1 MRGELSGSR
10 KKIPP
15 EVPKRTSSISN
26 RSCKPN
32 MLDGRQGYEQVQNNY
47 EHQTSPSCMLSRS
60 AYADNVQVM
69 RPTLSENSL
78 IRSNVGDMHQQ
89 PQNNCLEPNRVGY
102 AHGPQIN
109 MSNLCD
115 YTQYRPNY
123 IENGSVCSVQSSGS
137 DNSIHYENYER
148 YKCKANVF
156 NFIGM
161 FCLI

>member
-26 RSCKPN
+26 RSCKPH
-32 MLDGRQGYEQVQNNY
+32 MLDGRHQGYDQMHSNY
-47 EHQTSPSCMLSRS
+47 DQHQTSPGSVLSRS
-60 AYADNVQVM
+60 AYSDNVQMM

-78 IRSNVGDMHQQ
+78 VRTNAGEMQLQQ
-89 PQNNCLEPNRVGY
+89 QNCLDPNGRTGY
-102 AHGPQIN
+102 SHGPQIN
-109 MSNLCD
+109 MSNLCE

-148 YKCKANVF
+148 WVIKLKK
-156 NFIGM
+156 
-161 FCLI
+161 